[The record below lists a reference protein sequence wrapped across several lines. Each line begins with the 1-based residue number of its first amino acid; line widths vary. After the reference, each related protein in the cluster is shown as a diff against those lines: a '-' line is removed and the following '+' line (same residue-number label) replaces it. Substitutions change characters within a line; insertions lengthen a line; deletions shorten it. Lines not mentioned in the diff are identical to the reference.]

1 MVYSMSNTD
10 HREKRSI
17 VFVTGLSGAGMS
29 SALNILQ
36 DLGFYVLDNL
46 PLALIQSFLDYDS
59 DDETP
64 LAIGI
69 DSRSKDFSLSGLT
82 ALLSTL
88 RTNNPNNHYVLL
100 YMDCNPAFLLRRFNE
115 NRRKHPFLKESDL
128 QESILKEKEFLDPL
142 KESADIFIDTS
153 LMTTKDL
160 RLVLKGKFHHESKP
174 LLILVQSFSYKFGIP
189 RESDLLFDVRFLK
202 NPHYVD
208 TLSHQTGQVE
218 AVGDYIEEDPIFPSF
233 YQNLKNLLQPLLVRY
248 IEEGKNYLAISF
260 GCTGGKHRSVYMAE
274 ALSKWLRDQGYIVHT
289 KHRELEKNQ
298 K

>member
-1 MVYSMSNTD
+1 MSNSN
-10 HREKRSI
+10 KKLQRSI

-59 DDETP
+59 RDETP

-82 ALLSTL
+82 SLLDTL
-88 RTNNPNNHYVLL
+88 KINNLNNHYVLL

-142 KESADIFIDTS
+142 KESADILIDTS
-153 LMTTKDL
+153 ILTTKDL
-160 RLVLKGKFHHESKP
+160 RLVLKGKFHHEAAP
-174 LLILVQSFSYKFGIP
+174 LLVLVQSFSYKFGIP

-208 TLSHQTGQVE
+208 KLSHQTGQVE

-233 YQNLKNLLQPLLVRY
+233 YQNLKNLLQPLLGRY

-260 GCTGGKHRSVYMAE
+260 GCSGGKHRSVYMAE
-274 ALSKWLRDQGYIVHT
+274 ALSKWLKDQGYVVHT
-289 KHRELEKNQ
+289 KHRELEKIS